1 MSERNLPGGSP
12 MRFATSR
19 GGGAPGGRGP
29 SLIDGTIDPEVIQ
42 LVPRHVAERHGVVP
56 LARDNGALL
65 LAMANPNDVIA
76 LDEIR
81 SLTGYS
87 CRPLMFPQEQV
98 RQAIAR
104 YYAGEGETT
113 STPAARLEGEPEE
126 ADQVVSIGAGAD
138 ALEAAPIRL
147 VNQILEAAIAQRVSD
162 IHIEPHDKRT
172 VVRF

>member
-65 LAMANPNDVIA
+65 LAMVDPNDVIA

-81 SLTGYS
+81 SLTGYT

-104 YYAGEGETT
+104 YYAGEGVSSTAAT
-113 STPAARLEGEPEE
+113 STETAEE
-126 ADQVVSIGAGAD
+126 DAVQVVS
-138 ALEAAPIRL
+138 
-147 VNQILEAAIAQRVSD
+147 V
-162 IHIEPHDKRT
+162 
-172 VVRF
+172 

>member
-19 GGGAPGGRGP
+19 GGGAPEGRGP

-65 LAMANPNDVIA
+65 LAMVNPNDVIA
-76 LDEIR
+76 LDEVR
-81 SLTGYS
+81 KLTGS
-87 CRPLMFPQEQV
+87 PCLALMFPADEI

-104 YYAGEGETT
+104 YYAGEGEIASPPPVTVEEE
-113 STPAARLEGEPEE
+113 LEEDGE
-126 ADQVVSIGAGAD
+126 QVV
-138 ALEAAPIRL
+138 
-147 VNQILEAAIAQRVSD
+147 
-162 IHIEPHDKRT
+162 T
-172 VVRF
+172 V

>member
-1 MSERNLPGGSP
+1 

-19 GGGAPGGRGP
+19 AGSAPGGHGP
-29 SLIDGTIDPEVIQ
+29 SLIEGTIDPEVIQ

-81 SLTGYS
+81 SLTGYT

-104 YYAGEGETT
+104 YYAGEGETA
-113 STPAARLEGEPEE
+113 SVPVSRSEAEE
-126 ADQVVSIGAGAD
+126 
-138 ALEAAPIRL
+138 E
-147 VNQILEAAIAQRVSD
+147 E
-162 IHIEPHDKRT
+162 
-172 VVRF
+172 